1 MLRGTEPNWQIGP
14 RPRRAARFLL
24 SLPDDAPYR
33 APVLPGLARPPFC
46 RYLSHSGQAQ
56 RPRSRENPH
65 LGGEGMAGERPLRR
79 EGALGRQRMLHRERG
94 AGGETKWQ
102 G

>member
-1 MLRGTEPNWQIGP
+1 
-14 RPRRAARFLL
+14 
-24 SLPDDAPYR
+24 
-33 APVLPGLARPPFC
+33 
-46 RYLSHSGQAQ
+46 
-56 RPRSRENPH
+56 
-65 LGGEGMAGERPLRR
+65 MAGELPLRR